1 MEELKMKTLRLILLA
16 AALAVGGMGNAYAR
30 DSFGLSVNIGI
41 PGYYAAPPA
50 VYYVPPPVVYYEP
63 APIRY
68 YYEPRAQIYYSEP
81 RHYYGHNHQWRGGHR
96 DYRHHDRHHHHG
108 HR

>member
-1 MEELKMKTLRLILLA
+1 MKTLRIVMLT
-16 AALAVGGMGNAYAR
+16 AALAVGGMGSAYAR

-50 VYYVPPPVVYYEP
+50 VVYQAPPAVVYYEP
-63 APIRY
+63 EPVRY
-68 YYEPRAQIYYSEP
+68 YYGAPTRIYYSEP
-81 RHYYGHNHQWRGGHR
+81 RYYGHDHKWRGNGHK
-96 DYRHHDRHHHHG
+96 HHRHHHHG

>member
-1 MEELKMKTLRLILLA
+1 MKTLRLILLA
-16 AALAVGGMGNAYAR
+16 AALAVGGMGSAYAR

-50 VYYVPPPVVYYEP
+50 VYYAPPPVVYYEP

-81 RHYYGHNHQWRGGHR
+81 RHYYGHNHQWRDHR

>member
-1 MEELKMKTLRLILLA
+1 MKTLRIVMLT
-16 AALAVGGMGNAYAR
+16 AALSVGGMGSAYAR

-50 VYYVPPPVVYYEP
+50 VVYYEP
-63 APIRY
+63 APVRY
-68 YYEPRAQIYYSEP
+68 YGAPARIYYSEP
-81 RHYYGHNHQWRGGHR
+81 RHYYGHDHKWRGHDRKWRGGDMH
-96 DYRHHDRHHHHG
+96 YRHH